1 MNVSITEAAASELM
15 RLSVMVPDGVAG
27 KMFIGISEGG
37 CATWSFSIS
46 AYGNYEIPISRANGI
61 TLFTK
66 NEYLK
71 KISNI
76 SINYIEN
83 LTGGSFVF
91 SGKNIRVMPC
101 GSCFEFQQSIKKQGS
116 ADI

>member
-101 GSCFEFQQSIKKQGS
+101 GNCFEFQQ
-116 ADI
+116 